1 MKTRCILYEY
11 ANITR
16 YIESTLFPA
25 LPFEPDARGRH
36 GTQAPCPWP
45 DHQDGIRL
53 RLRVRYIMA
62 VTASRTVAVVVIS
75 DDRGAAAEAVRA
87 ERTDR
92 RLRRRG
98 VRG

>member
-1 MKTRCILYEY
+1 
-11 ANITR
+11 
-16 YIESTLFPA
+16 
-25 LPFEPDARGRH
+25 
-36 GTQAPCPWP
+36 
-45 DHQDGIRL
+45 
-53 RLRVRYIMA
+53 MA